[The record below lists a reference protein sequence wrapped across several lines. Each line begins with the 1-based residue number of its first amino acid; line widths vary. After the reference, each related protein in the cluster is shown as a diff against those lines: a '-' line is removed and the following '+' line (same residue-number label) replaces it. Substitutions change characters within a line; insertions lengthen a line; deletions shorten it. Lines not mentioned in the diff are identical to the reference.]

1 MPIFSFT
8 TLNKNKM
15 QVVFIINKQD
25 NHKVMVQSIT
35 ALLSFTSIYC
45 VYDSIFAIYLQFH
58 SMCNTNVWQ
67 FFTKPSFELHYIRKS
82 IYSNLT
88 KSIASRFFIEQLI
101 YYIHHDSEARFIQKQ
116 NEKNLQLEYFSYFFL
131 YINKTKPKLWSNFI
145 RYIPCMQELK

>member
-1 MPIFSFT
+1 MPILSFT
-8 TLNKNKM
+8 TLNQNKIK
-15 QVVFIINKQD
+15 VVFIINKQD

-35 ALLSFTSIYC
+35 ALLSFTSIYS

-67 FFTKPSFELHYIRKS
+67 FATKPSFELHYIRKS

-116 NEKNLQLEYFSYFFL
+116 NEKMCSLKIFLISFL
-131 YINKTKPKLWSNFI
+131 YINKTKPKL
-145 RYIPCMQELK
+145 